1 MSIYLAAAAVAGFM
15 LCVESYGFNLSF
27 AASSSIQ
34 QIKSRTTKQRAMSTR
49 RLHSNNRQNSDILPP
64 ADVDYTGEVIGA
76 QGRIGSFLVK
86 SGCGFYAP
94 LSNSRECEPG
104 SKTREGAPIFVS
116 VPATQIGNG
125 K

>member
-1 MSIYLAAAAVAGFM
+1 MAIDLVAIVFAGFM

-27 AASSSIQ
+27 PPASSSV
-34 QIKSRTTKQRAMSTR
+34 QIKSQETTKQRTMSTR
-49 RLHSNNRQNSDILPP
+49 LHSKNRQKSDVLPP
-64 ADVDYTGEVIGA
+64 INDDYIGEVIGA
-76 QGRIGSFLVK
+76 NGRIGYFLVK

-94 LSNSRECEPG
+94 LSNSRECKPG

>member
-1 MSIYLAAAAVAGFM
+1 MAIYLVGIVVAGFM

-34 QIKSRTTKQRAMSTR
+34 IKPRTTKQRTMST
-49 RLHSNNRQNSDILPP
+49 RLHSNNRQKSDVVPP
-64 ADVDYTGEVIGA
+64 VDVDYTGEVMGA
-76 QGRIGSFLVK
+76 NGRIGSFLVK

-94 LSNSRECEPG
+94 LSNSREYEAG
-104 SKTREGAPIFVS
+104 SKTQVGAPIFVS